1 MPRTRSP
8 RGRLRPVA
16 VLATL
21 PLLAPALVGAGAG
34 PAFAAHRRV
43 PVATGTATGGPGALS
58 HFDLARKDCVGTA
71 RTTTSKVWFTVAAG
85 VLSDVYEPT
94 VDTTNVETMQ
104 FIVTD
109 GRTFTDLQTRD
120 ATYTVVAD
128 RTGMACT
135 VTTTARS
142 GAWRLVTTY
151 LTDPARDTV
160 LVDTR
165 LRGLT
170 VPTEDLHL
178 YTRLDPTVGGHGG
191 GGTDKPPG
199 ADNAGA
205 DNATVDASTG
215 ALVASDPTTLTA
227 AIHRDYAVPTSLA
240 LRANRPFRSSTNGYV
255 GTPSD
260 GLTQLDAAHRLS
272 SPRADAPDGNVVGT
286 AELALDDGRA
296 TLALGFGRT
305 ADQAVATAGSS
316 LSRDVAA
323 VRRDYERGWRA
334 YDRGLR
340 TPPTTLPGLSPERVA
355 RLRAAYYLSVNV
367 VKASEDKTF
376 PGAVV
381 AGLASPWGQAVSAG
395 TRQDGKAPYFGSY
408 REVFSRD
415 LYEAFTALLSAGDV
429 ATAQATTRFLLE
441 RQQLPDGRLPRN
453 SLLNGQAAPDTG
465 GDQLDETAYPILMAL
480 QSGLGGDA
488 TLYRDHLRKAADFV
502 VAHGPAF
509 GSERWEEQSGYSPS
523 TIAAEIAGLVAGGQ
537 IAGQQGDPDRAKLYL
552 ATADHLQRS
561 IKGWTV
567 TTTGPYAAGR
577 YFLRL
582 SKTGNPNA
590 GTSYDLGNGAPSAD
604 ERAVVDGGF
613 QELTRLGILPAGDPD
628 VQASL
633 PVLDAALQ
641 RTPPTGPGWYRYG
654 TADPG
659 SEDGYGDCHV
669 ADPTNCP
676 VEGQPWPTGNKGS
689 GHLWPVLAGERA
701 EQQLQT
707 GDAARAAALL
717 DTMDRSASGVGLVPE
732 QVWEDPAVPASPYGA
747 DPATA
752 SIGFTPGRPAG
763 SAAPLT
769 WAQAQLAR
777 LALSL
782 GAGRPVEQ
790 PAEVRGRYVDTPA
803 PARAPLTVTAPAGGA
818 TVIATSTQV
827 TGTTVPGA
835 RVVVA
840 ATNTDNGNPSTVVA
854 VTAGPDGGF
863 ALTVPTTFGTTVLTT
878 TVTAGSTTGYDQRAV
893 SSETLTG
900 TQLLDVTDP
909 VGDDHGPGTFQ
920 YPTSTD
926 FKDGAFDLTRFQVVQ
941 DGATTYLR
949 AKVRDLSPTFGN
961 ALGAQLLTVF
971 VHEPGS
977 PGSTR
982 PLFASRNYS
991 VASADAWARAVQVRG
1006 FDETRVYDASGAQI
1020 GTASAQA
1027 SQLAGTITVSVP
1039 TALLGATPGS
1049 GWTFTVVL
1057 HGQDGLVQDNARTF
1071 AETAQRFQFGRCATA
1086 GDPDPRCGVPVGQLP
1101 KAMDVLVPPGVTQ
1114 AQELDPTA
1122 PVVLRGIPIG

>member
-1 MPRTRSP
+1 MPSTQSSRR
-8 RGRLRPVA
+8 RLRPVA
-16 VLATL
+16 FLAAL
-21 PLLAPALVGAGAG
+21 PLLAPAVTGAS
-34 PAFAAHRRV
+34 PALAQSRPIAL
-43 PVATGTATGGPGALS
+43 PTGTAAGAPGALS

-71 RTTTSKVWFTVAAG
+71 RTTTSKVWFTVANG

-94 VDTTNVETMQ
+94 IDTTNVETMQ
-104 FIVTD
+104 FVVTD

-120 ATYTVVAD
+120 ASYTVAAD
-128 RTGMACT
+128 RTGMVCT

-160 LVDTR
+160 LVGAR

-170 VPTEDLHL
+170 VPTERLHL
-178 YTRLDPTVGGHGG
+178 YTRLDPTIGGHGG
-191 GGTDKPPG
+191 GGTD
-199 ADNAGA
+199 NAGA
-205 DNATVDASTG
+205 DSATVDASTG
-215 ALVASDPTTLTA
+215 ALVASDPTTVTA
-227 AIHRDYAVPTSLA
+227 ATHRDYAVPTSLA
-240 LRANRPFRSSTNGYV
+240 LRANRPFRSSSNGYV

-260 GLTQLDAAHRLS
+260 GLTQLDTARRLS
-272 SPRADAPDGNVVGT
+272 DPRADAPNGNVVGT
-286 AELALDDGRA
+286 AELALDDGEA

-305 ADQAVATAGSS
+305 PGQAVATAGAS
-316 LSRDVAA
+316 LARELAK
-323 VRRDYERGWRA
+323 VRHDYERGWRA
-334 YDRGLR
+334 YDKGLR
-340 TPPTTLPGLSPERVA
+340 KPPRTLPGLSAERVA

-395 TRQDGKAPYFGSY
+395 TLQGGKAPYFGSY

-415 LYEAFTALLSAGDV
+415 LYEAFTALLTAGDL

-441 RQQLPDGRLPRN
+441 RQQLADGRLPRN
-453 SLLNGQAAPDTG
+453 SLLNGQGAPDTG

-480 QSGLGGDA
+480 QSGLGGDVA
-488 TLYRDHLRKAADFV
+488 LYRDHVRKAADFV

-523 TIAAEIAGLVAGGQ
+523 TIAAEIAGLVAAGR

-552 ATADHLQRS
+552 ATADHFQRS

-567 TTTGPYAAGR
+567 TTSGPYAAR

-590 GTSYDLGNGAPSAD
+590 GTSYGLGNGGPTAD

-613 QELTRLGILPAGDPD
+613 QELTRLGILPADDPD

-633 PVLDAALQ
+633 PVLDATLQ
-641 RTPPTGPGWYRYG
+641 RSTPTGPGWYRYG
-654 TADPG
+654 TATPG

-669 ADPTNCP
+669 ADPTDCP
-676 VEGQPWPTGNKGS
+676 VEGQPWPTSNTGS

-707 GDAARAAALL
+707 GDVARATALL

-752 SIGFTPGRPAG
+752 SIGFTPGHPAG
-763 SAAPLT
+763 SAGPLT

-777 LALSL
+777 LTLSL

-790 PAEVRGRYVDTPA
+790 PGAVRARYVDGPA
-803 PARAPLTVTAPAGGA
+803 PGLALLTVTAPAAGA
-818 TVIATSTQV
+818 AVTSASTQV
-827 TGTTVPGA
+827 TGTTVPGG
-835 RVVVA
+835 RVVVG
-840 ATNTDNGNPSTVVA
+840 ATNTDNGTASTVVA
-854 VTAGPDGGF
+854 GTAGPDGSF

-878 TVTAGSTTGYDQRAV
+878 TVTAGQATGYDQRAV
-893 SSETLTG
+893 SSDVITG
-900 TQLLDVTDP
+900 TQVLDVTDP

-926 FKDGAFDLTRFQVVQ
+926 FKAGAFDLTRFRVIQ
-941 DGATTYLR
+941 DGPTTYLR
-949 AKVRDLSPTFGN
+949 TTLRDLSPTFGN
-961 ALGAQLLTVF
+961 ALGAQLLTIF

-977 PGSTR
+977 PGSTS
-982 PLFASRNYS
+982 PVFASRNYS
-991 VASADAWARAVQVRG
+991 IASGDAWARAVQVRG

-1020 GTASAQA
+1020 GTAAAQA
-1027 SQLAGTITVSVP
+1027 SQLTGTITVTLP
-1039 TALLGATPGS
+1039 TALLGGTPAT
-1049 GWTFTVVL
+1049 GWSFTVVL
-1057 HGQDGLVQDNARTF
+1057 HGQDGFGQDGARTF
-1071 AETAQRFQFGRCATA
+1071 AETAQSFQFGRCAVA

-1101 KAMDVLVPPGVTQ
+1101 KAMDVLVPAGVTQ
-1114 AQELDPTA
+1114 AQVLDPTA
-1122 PVVLRGIPIG
+1122 PVVLRGVPIG

>member
-1 MPRTRSP
+1 MFSTQSP
-8 RGRLRPVA
+8 RRRLRRVA
-16 VLATL
+16 FLAAV
-21 PLLAPALVGAGAG
+21 PLLAAGVTGAAPAQARNRPLAVPTGMAAGA
-34 PAFAAHRRV
+34 
-43 PVATGTATGGPGALS
+43 PGALS

-71 RTTTSKVWFTVAAG
+71 RTTTSKVWFTVANG

-104 FIVTD
+104 FVVTD

-120 ATYTVVAD
+120 ASYTVAAD
-128 RTGMACT
+128 RTGMVCT

-160 LVDTR
+160 LVGAR

-170 VPTEDLHL
+170 VPTERLHL

-191 GGTDKPPG
+191 GGP
-199 ADNAGA
+199 DNAGA
-205 DNATVDASTG
+205 DSATVDASTG

-227 AIHRDYAVPTSLA
+227 ATHRDYAVPTSLA
-240 LRANRPFRSSTNGYV
+240 LRADRPFRSSSNGYV

-260 GLTQLDAAHRLS
+260 GLTQLDSEHRLS
-272 SPRADAPDGNVVGT
+272 DPRADAPNGNVVGT
-286 AELALDDGRA
+286 AELALDDGKA

-305 ADQAVATAGSS
+305 ASQAVATAGAS
-316 LSRDVAA
+316 LSRALGK
-323 VRRDYERGWRA
+323 VRHDYEQGWRA
-334 YDRGLR
+334 YDKGLR
-340 TPPTTLPGLSPERVA
+340 RPPSALPGLSSERVA

-395 TRQDGKAPYFGSY
+395 TLQSGKAPYFGSY

-415 LYEAFTALLSAGDV
+415 LYEAFTALLTAGDLD
-429 ATAQATTRFLLE
+429 TARATTRFLFE
-441 RQQLPDGRLPRN
+441 RQQLADGRLPRN
-453 SLLNGQAAPDTG
+453 SLLNGQGAPDTG

-488 TLYRDHLRKAADFV
+488 ALYRDHVRKAADFV

-523 TIAAEIAGLVAGGQ
+523 TIAAEIAGLVAAGR

-552 ATADHLQRS
+552 ATADHFQRS

-567 TTTGPYAAGR
+567 TTSGPYAAR

-590 GTSYDLGNGAPSAD
+590 GTSYGLGNGGPTAD
-604 ERAVVDGGF
+604 ERTVVDGGF
-613 QELTRLGILPAGDPD
+613 QELTRLGILPAGDAD

-633 PVLDAALQ
+633 PVLDATLQ
-641 RTPPTGPGWYRYG
+641 RTTPTGPGWYRYG
-654 TADPG
+654 TATAG

-669 ADPTNCP
+669 ADPTDCP
-676 VEGQPWPTGNKGS
+676 VEGQPWPTSNAGS

-707 GDAARAAALL
+707 GDSARAAALL

-732 QVWEDPAVPASPYGA
+732 QVWEDPVVPASPYGA
-747 DPATA
+747 NPATA
-752 SIGFTPGRPAG
+752 SIGFAPGRPAG
-763 SAAPLT
+763 SAGPLT

-777 LALSL
+777 LTLSL

-790 PAEVRGRYVDTPA
+790 PGAVRARYVDGPA
-803 PARAPLTVTAPAGGA
+803 PGRAALAVTAPAAGA
-818 TVIATSTQV
+818 AVTSASTQV
-827 TGTTVPGA
+827 TGTTVPGG

-840 ATNTDNGNPSTVVA
+840 ATNTDNGKSSVVVA
-854 VTAGPDGGF
+854 VTAGPDGTF
-863 ALTVPTTFGTTVLTT
+863 ELTVPTTFGTTVLTT
-878 TVTAGSTTGYDQRAV
+878 TVTAGRTTGYDQRAV
-893 SSETLTG
+893 SSDVITG

-909 VGDDHGPGTFQ
+909 AGDDHGPGTFQ
-920 YPTSTD
+920 YPTSID

-949 AKVRDLSPTFGN
+949 TKLRDLTPTFGN

-971 VHEPGS
+971 VHQPGVA
-977 PGSTR
+977 GSTS
-982 PLFASRNYS
+982 PLVATRNYS
-991 VASADAWARAVQVRG
+991 IATGDAWARAVQVRG

-1020 GTASAQA
+1020 GTAAAQA
-1027 SQLAGTITVSVP
+1027 SQLTGFITVTLP
-1039 TALLGATPGS
+1039 TALLGGTPGS
-1049 GWTFTVVL
+1049 GWSFTVVL
-1057 HGQDGLVQDNARTF
+1057 HGQDGFGQDGARTF
-1071 AETAQRFQFGRCATA
+1071 AETAQRFQFGRCAVA
-1086 GDPDPRCGVPVGQLP
+1086 GDLDPRCGVPVSQLP
-1101 KAMDVLVPPGVTQ
+1101 KAMDVLVPAGVTQ
-1114 AQELDPTA
+1114 SQVLDPTA
-1122 PVVLRGIPIG
+1122 PVVLRGVQIG